1 MNDNYLLM
9 HKDIQC
15 GVVAID
21 RISGALSEFSVI
33 DPEHAPF
40 LGNANENNMKTWWK
54 HRAVPGP
61 RTDMAESIRK
71 AGCDSNLD
79 YLAKNLAEYKEGLKQ
94 KIVNANKELSEI
106 KYKFKCN

>member
-54 HRAVPGP
+54 HRAVPGS
-61 RTDMAESIRK
+61 RTDMAEIIRK

-79 YLAKNLAEYKEGLKQ
+79 YLAKNLA
-94 KIVNANKELSEI
+94 LSI
-106 KYKFKCN
+106 TDT

>member
-54 HRAVPGP
+54 HRAVPGS
-61 RTDMAESIRK
+61 RTDMAEIIRIWLK
-71 AGCDSNLD
+71 LYGR
-79 YLAKNLAEYKEGLKQ
+79 LAATATL
-94 KIVNANKELSEI
+94 II
-106 KYKFKCN
+106 